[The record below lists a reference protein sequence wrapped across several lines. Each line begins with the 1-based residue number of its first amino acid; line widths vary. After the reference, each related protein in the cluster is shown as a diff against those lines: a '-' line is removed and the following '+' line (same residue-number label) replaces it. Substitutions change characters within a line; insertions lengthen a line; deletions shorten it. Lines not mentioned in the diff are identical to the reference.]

1 MLELEEGVLET
12 TEAAAE
18 EAILAAEEAIL
29 DGVGIDDAEIDEW
42 WLDEMD
48 RLSLEAVC
56 VPPLQPLIK
65 RLALTSPL
73 IIKILGFKFSAIERA
88 I

>member
-29 DGVGIDDAEIDEW
+29 DGVGIDDAEIDE
-42 WLDEMD
+42 
-48 RLSLEAVC
+48 
-56 VPPLQPLIK
+56 
-65 RLALTSPL
+65 
-73 IIKILGFKFSAIERA
+73 
-88 I
+88 

>member
-12 TEAAAE
+12 TEA
-18 EAILAAEEAIL
+18 AAEEAIL